1 MPNSS
6 EQAIKLDE
14 DTQRRAGICCRE
26 GCWEFVT
33 TAAVS
38 SSSAAVD
45 VANAT
50 CTLSKKKLKLLK
62 KASKTGKVK
71 GVVRFGTCEELLF
84 CRDVGYDSIPSR
96 GSYAMGLGSLESRS
110 VMPVDDYMRSQQ
122 VLLRNRAQLK
132 SAEQHDLQVV
142 HNNHHQRG
150 HNHHGHDPSTNIH
163 TPHSARQPLAFT
175 LGSETILETRQCDY
189 KAGYRNSLFEPLSE
203 EERLVLLGPVLSAA
217 KSNHKVMAS
226 GCTQSQAIAD
236 LNKELQ
242 SIRASRD
249 LTGCSC
255 KALKL
260 DKLSVVKM
268 KNELRRAG
276 TEGDEVIETLSK
288 ADLIDKVRVVLQQC
302 ELCTENNCECVVLG
316 VSCSAEVCGCMKHG
330 KRCANPEGQ
339 QIFVPKRV
347 SEYRRQLLASVSVN

>member
-1 MPNSS
+1 M
-6 EQAIKLDE
+6 LDE

-33 TAAVS
+33 AVVS
-38 SSSAAVD
+38 SSSGLVAA
-45 VANAT
+45 AEMTNAT
-50 CTLSKKKLKLLK
+50 CTPTLSKKKMKLLK
-62 KASKTGKVK
+62 KATKTGKVK
-71 GVVRFGTCEELLF
+71 GAVRFGTCEELLF

-96 GSYAMGLGSLESRS
+96 GSYAIGLGSLESRS

-122 VLLRNRAQLK
+122 SLLRTRAQLK

-150 HNHHGHDPSTNIH
+150 HNHGHDPSTNIH
-163 TPHSARQPLAFT
+163 PPHSARQPLAFT
-175 LGSETILETRQCDY
+175 LGSDSILETRQCDY
-189 KAGYRNSLFEPLSE
+189 KAGFRNSLFEPLSE

-217 KSNHKVMAS
+217 KANHKVTAS
-226 GCTQSQAIAD
+226 GCTQSQAIAE
-236 LNKELQ
+236 LNKDLQ

-268 KNELRRAG
+268 KNELRRSG

-288 ADLIDKVRVVLQQC
+288 ADLIDRVRVVLQQC
-302 ELCTENNCECVVLG
+302 ELCTENNCECVQLG

-339 QIFVPKRV
+339 QIFDPKRV
-347 SEYRRQLLASVSVN
+347 SEYRRQLLASVSAH